1 MHITII
7 SIANKMPA
15 WVETGY
21 QEYVGRL
28 PHEYKLELI
37 EIGRIKSSASMTSAQ
52 LKKAEGEH
60 LLQAAPKS
68 AHIVALDE
76 HGKSLSTRQFASSL
90 ELWQSTTRNV
100 VFLIG
105 GADGL
110 SEQCL
115 QAAHQ
120 KISLSALTFPHT
132 MVRVILAEQLYRAW
146 TVIQGHPYHRV

>member
-15 WVETGY
+15 WVAAGY
-21 QEYVGRL
+21 QEYVNRL
-28 PHEYKLELI
+28 PQEYKLELI
-37 EIGRIKSSASMTSAQ
+37 EIGRIKSSGTMNSAQ
-52 LKKAEGEH
+52 LKKAEGES
-60 LLQAAPKS
+60 LLQAVPKA
-68 AHIVALDE
+68 AHVVALDE
-76 HGKSLSTRQFASSL
+76 HGKQLSTQQFSTNL
-90 ELWQSTTRNV
+90 EQWQFNTRNL

-115 QAAHQ
+115 ERANQ

-146 TVIQGHPYHRV
+146 TVLQGHPYHRV

>member
-1 MHITII
+1 
-7 SIANKMPA
+7 MPA

-28 PHEYKLELI
+28 PHEYKLELV
-37 EIGRIKSSASMTSAQ
+37 EIGRIKSSASMNSDQ
-52 LKKAEGEH
+52 LKKAEGEY
-60 LLQAAPKS
+60 LLQAVPKG

-76 HGKSLSTRQFASSL
+76 HGKQPGTQQFANNL
-90 ELWQSTTRNV
+90 EQWQANTRNL

-115 QAAHQ
+115 HAAHQ